1 MHNEQGSV
9 RHTHNILYGAPW
21 DFDLCFSEPPPG
33 NGLGTAVLTKWAAED
48 WNGIPAAVRTPS
60 KERMASIYSHFSCL
74 LSLLHILVNDECI
87 VWVNLFMCIRKC
99 MYQKMYGVWVVHHIL
114 GRLNV
119 RKEDRR
125 EMVLVES
132 RIGGDERDERLKL
145 SGDEVIEF
153 LNESSCSKNKKTK
166 SM

>member
-1 MHNEQGSV
+1 
-9 RHTHNILYGAPW
+9 
-21 DFDLCFSEPPPG
+21 
-33 NGLGTAVLTKWAAED
+33 
-48 WNGIPAAVRTPS
+48 
-60 KERMASIYSHFSCL
+60 
-74 LSLLHILVNDECI
+74 
-87 VWVNLFMCIRKC
+87 